1 MRSSVQRSGSKTT
14 RTTSPGP
21 WQYDHPR
28 RRLGTTERWTS
39 LSYLIR
45 YVISSDTLH
54 NMDAAELL
62 ERVRVSSGLTQ
73 EELARRAGTSR
84 PTLSAYEH
92 GRKSP
97 TVATFARLLSRA
109 GWELAAQPHVSFSQ
123 QTSAHGKPIW
133 VPDRVPRLDVAE
145 ALAAV
150 ELPLHLNWSAPGRI
164 FDLRSRG
171 DRARVYEI
179 VLQEG
184 TPADILTY
192 VDGALLVDLWEDLVL
207 PRGVRSA
214 WAPLISLPWAAR
226 A

>member
-1 MRSSVQRSGSKTT
+1 
-14 RTTSPGP
+14 
-21 WQYDHPR
+21 
-28 RRLGTTERWTS
+28 
-39 LSYLIR
+39 
-45 YVISSDTLH
+45 
-54 NMDAAELL
+54 MDAAELL
-62 ERVRVSSGLTQ
+62 ERVRVGSGLTQ
-73 EELARRAGTSR
+73 EELARRGGTSR
-84 PTLSAYEH
+84 TALSAYEH

-109 GWELAAQPHVSFSQ
+109 GWELAAQPRVTFTQ

-133 VPDRVPRLDVAE
+133 VPDRLPRLDVAQ
-145 ALAAV
+145 ALAAL

-164 FDLRSRG
+164 FNLRSRA

-192 VDGALLVDLWEDLVL
+192 VDGTLLIDLWEDLVL

-214 WAPLISLPWAAR
+214 WAPLISLPREASS
-226 A
+226 